1 MNKLNL
7 KRKENFMDKYINV
20 YNEIVEEKADEIKWF
35 LEQHASIAHMGE
47 IVISSKD
54 KPIIGLQR

>member
-1 MNKLNL
+1 
-7 KRKENFMDKYINV
+7 MDKYINV

-54 KPIIGLQR
+54 KPIIGTTALNTCFGI